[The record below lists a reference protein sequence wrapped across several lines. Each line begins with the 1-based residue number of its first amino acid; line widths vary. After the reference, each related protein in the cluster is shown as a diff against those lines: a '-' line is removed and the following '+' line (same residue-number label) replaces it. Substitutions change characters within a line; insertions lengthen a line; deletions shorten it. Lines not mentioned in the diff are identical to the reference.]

1 MDRWL
6 PAAVLLLLVVLQT
19 AAQFAFWRAYQR
31 RYPDRLT
38 GSAYLSAW
46 DGTVPDE
53 RRGLWYRINLLFAPV
68 DDRRVDGLRRRA
80 LFASAATLSG
90 GLVLVAWSVLV

>member
-6 PAAVLLLLVVLQT
+6 PAAALLALVLVQT
-19 AAQFAFWRAYQR
+19 AAQFAFWRAYRR

-38 GSAYLSAW
+38 GSVYLSAW
-46 DGTVPDE
+46 DGMVPDE
-53 RRGLWYRINLLFAPV
+53 RQGLWYRINLLFAPV

-80 LFASAATLSG
+80 LFAMAATVSG
-90 GLVLVAWSVLV
+90 ALVLFTWSVLV